1 LICVGLISASV
12 MLAQQPGSAPAQETG
27 QAPVPQLPTRS
38 GLVVVLDPGHG
49 GTDTGARGAGGAVE
63 KDVVLNFARIARAE
77 LERQGFRVVMTRN
90 DDSTLSYD
98 ERAAI
103 ANAHRDAVFISLHVS
118 STGTSGIA
126 RAYSYRFSTGVTET
140 PVLNSLIPW
149 NEAQQPYTDAS
160 HHLADI
166 LQLELAQRFTG
177 SPAISTAAPVRELR
191 SIAAPAV
198 AIEISSVSVA
208 DPNSL
213 TAFAP
218 PLVTAITRGLTIY
231 RPAIPV
237 GAP

>member
-1 LICVGLISASV
+1 LISASV
-12 MLAQQPGSAPAQETG
+12 MRAQQPGSAPAQEAG
-27 QAPVPQLPTRS
+27 QAPVQQLPTRS

-103 ANAHRDAVFISLHVS
+103 ANAHRDAVFVSFHVS

-126 RAYSYRFSTGVTET
+126 RVYSYRFSTSVPEASTSSG
-140 PVLNSLIPW
+140 LIPW
-149 NEAQQPYTDAS
+149 TDAQQPYVDAS
-160 HHLADI
+160 HRLADI
-166 LQLELAQRFTG
+166 LQIELAQRFAG
-177 SPAISTAAPVRELR
+177 SPALSTAVPVRELR
-191 SIAAPAV
+191 SITAPAV

-218 PLVTAITRGLTIY
+218 PLVTAITRALTIY

>member
-1 LICVGLISASV
+1 LISASV
-12 MLAQQPGSAPAQETG
+12 MRAQQPGSAPAQEAG
-27 QAPVPQLPTRS
+27 QAPVQQLPTRG

-103 ANAHRDAVFISLHVS
+103 ANAHRDAVFVSFHVS

-126 RAYSYRFSTGVTET
+126 RVYSYRFSTSVPEASTSSG
-140 PVLNSLIPW
+140 LIPW
-149 NEAQQPYTDAS
+149 TDAQQPYVDAS
-160 HHLADI
+160 HRLADI
-166 LQLELAQRFTG
+166 LQIELAQRFAG
-177 SPAISTAAPVRELR
+177 SPALSTAVPVRELR
-191 SIAAPAV
+191 SITAPAV

-218 PLVTAITRGLTIY
+218 PLVTAITRALTIY

>member
-1 LICVGLISASV
+1 MSASV
-12 MLAQQPGSAPAQETG
+12 MLARQPAPAPTQEAG
-27 QAPVPQLPTRS
+27 QAPIQQLATRS

-90 DDSTLSYD
+90 DDSNPSYD

-103 ANAHRDAVFISLHVS
+103 ANAHRDAVFVSLHVS
-118 STGTSGIA
+118 STGTSGNA
-126 RAYSYRFSTGVTET
+126 RVYSYRFSTGVPATSASNAL
-140 PVLNSLIPW
+140 VPW

-160 HHLADI
+160 HRLADI
-166 LQLELAQRFTG
+166 LQLELAQRFAG
-177 SPAISTAAPVRELR
+177 SPAVSTAAPVRELR

-213 TAFAP
+213 AAFAP
-218 PLVTAITRGLTIY
+218 PLVTAIARGLTIY
-231 RPAIPV
+231 RPAIPI

>member
-1 LICVGLISASV
+1 
-12 MLAQQPGSAPAQETG
+12 MLAQQPGSAPTQETV
-27 QAPVPQLPTRS
+27 QAPAQQAPTRG
-38 GLVVVLDPGHG
+38 GLVVILDPGHG

-90 DDSTLSYD
+90 DDSNPSYD
-98 ERAAI
+98 ERAAV
-103 ANAHRDAVFISLHVS
+103 ANAHRDALFVSLHLS
-118 STGTSGIA
+118 STGPSGIA
-126 RAYSYRFSTGVTET
+126 RAYSYRFSTGVPEASTS
-140 PVLNSLIPW
+140 NGLIPW
-149 NEAQQPYTDAS
+149 TEAQQPYTEAS
-160 HHLADI
+160 HRLADI
-166 LQLELAQRFTG
+166 LQLELAQRFAG
-177 SPAISTAAPVRELR
+177 SPALSTAVPIRELR

-218 PLVTAITRGLTIY
+218 PLVTAIVRGLTIF